1 MHNRPMGRSREF
13 TSTQKRFCT
22 AASQSGS
29 RRSTRK
35 HKQFPLY
42 DSGSIPQAWQA
53 FLFQQGHVHTPA
65 IQSSFLS
72 FADVASHGISCN
84 RTHNLHVRPS
94 SPNYAKSL
102 RAAFLAA
109 PPPPAAALPPPIA
122 PWVLGPAGCFRDS
135 AGACAVCG
143 TACSRARAVGRG
155 TAAFDDPFRSDWP
168 HW

>member
-1 MHNRPMGRSREF
+1 MGRYQEF
-13 TSTQKRFCT
+13 PSTQKRFCT

-29 RRSTRK
+29 RRSIRK
-35 HKQFPLY
+35 HKPFPLY

-53 FLFQQGHVHTPA
+53 FLFQQGNVQLVHAPD

-72 FADVASHGISCN
+72 FADVASHGISGN
-84 RTHNLHVRPS
+84 HTHNLHVRPS
-94 SPNYAKSL
+94 SPNYAKSR
-102 RAAFLAA
+102 RAAFLDA

-135 AGACAVCG
+135 AGVCAVCG
-143 TACSRARAVGRG
+143 AACSRARTVERG
-155 TAAFDDPFRSDWP
+155 TATFDDPFRSDWP